1 MSHKSINNQTMS
13 AKASLLP
20 GNVSELERDLDVAIA
35 RIEELSIPISEL
47 WDPWHCPL
55 DALPFLAWALSVDQW
70 RSDWSA
76 TVKRQVVAGS
86 IDVHRIKGTR
96 TAIELALADLG
107 VTVDLVEWFEAQPM
121 AVPYTFDI
129 TAWVNQNLTVGAPS
143 ILGPELYQQL
153 FAAVVNAKNTRSGF
167 TFKVGAKFGA
177 NAIGAS
183 SVFEGQVAIARRD
196 TQAVQVPLAGQSAM
210 TMAMAGIGVG
220 VSRHSTQSIID
231 ASPTP
236 AAVQVASGLQGS
248 ALIYRRVEPTM
259 V

>member
-153 FAAVVNAKNTRSGF
+153 LPPWSMLKIPVRGLRLKLGLNLAPMPLARVRCSRASGDCSSRYPS
-167 TFKVGAKFGA
+167 
-177 NAIGAS
+177 GAS
-183 SVFEGQVAIARRD
+183 ATGGSVSHDHGNGWDRGRCE
-196 TQAVQVPLAGQSAM
+196 
-210 TMAMAGIGVG
+210 
-220 VSRHSTQSIID
+220 STFDS
-231 ASPTP
+231 
-236 AAVQVASGLQGS
+236 V
-248 ALIYRRVEPTM
+248 YY
-259 V
+259 